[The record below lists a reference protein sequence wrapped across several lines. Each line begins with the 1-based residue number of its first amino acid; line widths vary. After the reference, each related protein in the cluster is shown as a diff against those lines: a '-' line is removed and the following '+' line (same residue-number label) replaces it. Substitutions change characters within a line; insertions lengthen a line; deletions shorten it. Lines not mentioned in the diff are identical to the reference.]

1 MKESRKEFIKQ
12 GHKSACSEWKEKIEK
27 EFPEL
32 FKKNALVRGWSRIK
46 GDEFALAFIQGI
58 EETYGFDYKGR
69 WSRNWCENIS
79 STKYTPATDKEVE
92 EALIKEAKKRGFKK
106 GVSFLSISDGVKK
119 QGSNFG
125 YYGNNN
131 QICLGGGTIFKDG
144 EWAEVLQTITKQQA
158 EKELGK
164 TILN

>member
-1 MKESRKEFIKQ
+1 MKDSRKEFIKQ
-12 GHKSACSEWKEKIEK
+12 AHKSACSEWKEKIKK

-32 FKKNALVRGWSRIK
+32 FKEDALVVGKWYKENDS
-46 GDEFALAFIQGI
+46 EFLIFITNLNDASYAG
-58 EETYGFDYKGR
+58 YGFNMSAKWQDSLGR
-69 WSRNWCENIS
+69 VNLKH
-79 STKYTPATDKEVE
+79 TLATDKEVE

-158 EKELGK
+158 EK
-164 TILN
+164 